1 MQQRITEIEIKLA
14 HLEQA
19 LNELNDVMVKHS
31 DLIDRLNQRSE
42 QMIQQL
48 DQVGNNQPEPADDGE
63 KPPHY

>member
-1 MQQRITEIEIKLA
+1 MEQRITEIEIKLA

-19 LNELNDVMVKHS
+19 LNELNEVMVKHS

-42 QMIQQL
+42 RMIQQIEL
-48 DQVGNNQPEPADDGE
+48 AGNTQSGAEPDDE

>member
-31 DLIDRLNQRSE
+31 GLIDRLNQRSE

-48 DQVGNNQPEPADDGE
+48 DQVGNNQSGQADDGE